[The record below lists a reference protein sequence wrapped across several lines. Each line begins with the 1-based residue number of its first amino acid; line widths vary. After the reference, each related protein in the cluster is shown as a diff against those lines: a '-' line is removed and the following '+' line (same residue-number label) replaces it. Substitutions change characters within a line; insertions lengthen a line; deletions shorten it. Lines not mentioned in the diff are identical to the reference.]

1 MALIAIDSHVLPAA
15 IQLPNISETTEKIA
29 PVIRQ
34 AISFVSRQCNHGDL
48 SYRMLV
54 QFLIGYYD
62 EQQGAEAACRSRH
75 KHDAWKRGGGIADHP
90 RAALVT
96 KQSPDAA
103 TPFRSAAWPRGWT
116 CLLDRY
122 LRLRASQ
129 TARGDATSRFICGLR
144 WRLRHA
150 GLCKDRDQTQ
160 I

>member
-1 MALIAIDSHVLPAA
+1 
-15 IQLPNISETTEKIA
+15 
-29 PVIRQ
+29 
-34 AISFVSRQCNHGDL
+34 
-48 SYRMLV
+48 MLV

-62 EQQGAEAACRSRH
+62 EQQGAEAACASRH

-122 LRLRASQ
+122 CDCAPQ
-129 TARGDATSRFICGLR
+129 TARGDATSRFICRFEDCGGGC
-144 WRLRHA
+144 A
-150 GLCKDRDQTQ
+150 TRDYVKIGTKPKFEYMSW
-160 I
+160 